1 MEFFH
6 DGFGTRAVGF
16 DPDAGDPVEIL
27 SFAPELVQAPEF
39 AIAVDERVARLA
51 RVRHTSYARPRHLDR
66 RVDNALRLYSDHI
79 PGWRLAD
86 VLRIM
91 EQEDITLDI
100 GAILALMRQLIPA
113 VALFSRHQRD
123 AAIGTVGVE
132 RLILTP
138 QGRLVL
144 AEYVL
149 APGLEKLHLS
159 RETLW
164 RDYRVVLPHAA
175 SPSRIPPSA
184 DVIGMGLVAVSL
196 LLGRLLRDD
205 EYLVSLGELFASL
218 TETSGGVSRNVT
230 AGFCWWI
237 SGALQFDEK
246 TAFQSPQ
253 DAQRAFEEML
263 AKERAY
269 VTTSAQLDVFL
280 VQFEKLVGP
289 PASARKEPE
298 PSYGGASPASAR
310 KEPEP
315 SYGGASPA
323 SARKEPEPSY
333 GGASPAV
340 ARKEPQPEPEPSYA
354 EASPASARQ
363 EPEPS
368 YAAAGSASPRNDAAP
383 SYGEVRAASARIDPE
398 PSYGEASPAA
408 ARQGPAPS
416 YGEASSPSVRPY
428 GEPSP
433 VSAPRA
439 GSNDATAAAASAA
452 FSAGLIAASAAPPP
466 PLWTPA
472 PVTSEPAVEPEHA
485 NARSTGGRTRW
496 VRRIMPGFAA
506 LAVVEAGIIG
516 WLVTQN
522 AGPVLVANGE
532 LMVQSRPAAAR
543 VIIDGEERGITPFS
557 AELPPGSHILEVRV
571 GRSEPRVIPV
581 LIRAGVQSGLYVE
594 LQSVSVVG
602 ALDVRSDPP
611 KARVTIDGQYRGETP
626 LMLRDLPPGDHEVLV
641 EGSGRQ
647 ARQMVRVEPGVTSQ
661 LVVPLGAR

>member
-6 DGFGTRAVGF
+6 DGFGTRALGF

-66 RVDNALRLYSDHI
+66 RADDALRLYSDHI

-91 EQEDITLDI
+91 EREDITLDI
-100 GAILALMRQLIPA
+100 GAVLALMRQLIPA
-113 VALFSRHQRD
+113 VGLFSRHQRD

-175 SPSRIPPSA
+175 SPSRIPPAA

-218 TETSGGVSRNVT
+218 TETSGGVSRKVT
-230 AGFCWWI
+230 AGLCGWI

-269 VTTSAQLDVFL
+269 VTTSAQLDVF
-280 VQFEKLVGP
+280 VAHFEKLVGP

-298 PSYGGASPASAR
+298 PSYAEASAAPVR
-310 KEPEP
+310 QEAPP
-315 SYGGASPA
+315 SYGEASV
-323 SARKEPEPSY
+323 
-333 GGASPAV
+333 V
-340 ARKEPQPEPEPSYA
+340 AAQYEPEPSYA
-354 EASPASARQ
+354 EPISVAAREPELSYVGATAMKQPAGTLGSVGSVTPYTTPAPDASA
-363 EPEPS
+363 S
-368 YAAAGSASPRNDAAP
+368 AAA
-383 SYGEVRAASARIDPE
+383 I
-398 PSYGEASPAA
+398 
-408 ARQGPAPS
+408 
-416 YGEASSPSVRPY
+416 
-428 GEPSP
+428 
-433 VSAPRA
+433 
-439 GSNDATAAAASAA
+439 AAASAA
-452 FSAGLIAASAAPPP
+452 FSTGPFAAAAAPAPA
-466 PLWTPA
+466 PLWTPVA
-472 PVTSEPAVEPEHA
+472 EVTPESTVE
-485 NARSTGGRTRW
+485 STGGRGRIKSGGTRW
-496 VRRIMPGFAA
+496 AKPVLPALAA
-506 LAVVEAGIIG
+506 LAIVEAAIIG
-516 WLVTQN
+516 WLVTRDAAPASLAQ
-522 AGPVLVANGE
+522 GE
-532 LMVQSRPAAAR
+532 LMVQSRPVAAR
-543 VIIDGEERGITPFS
+543 VFIDGEERGVTPFS
-557 AELPPGSHILEVRV
+557 AELAPGSHILEVRV

-581 LIRAGVQSGLYVE
+581 VIRAGVQSGLYVE

-626 LMLRDLPPGDHEVLV
+626 LMLRDLPPGDHEVLI